1 MPSEVRLCGV
11 RQKQAGAKG
20 PCPFAWLVRELRAL
34 CGPHRI
40 SLFSPFPFPARWPI
54 QHFNNPRTNHFG
66 VLVGNFP
73 NSFGRRMTEVS
84 IFSIPIPHHPSIPR
98 TTTHHTPHK
107 PKAKKK
113 VSGFSLRVPMARLWQ
128 SCVSLRRQAVPRKS
142 TGPCT

>member
-1 MPSEVRLCGV
+1 MCGV

-20 PCPFAWLVRELRAL
+20 PCPFAWLVLELRAL
-34 CGPHRI
+34 GGPHRI

-54 QHFNNPRTNHFG
+54 QHFNNTRANHLA

-98 TTTHHTPHK
+98 TTTHYAPLK
-107 PKAKKK
+107 PKKKK
-113 VSGFSLRVPMARLWQ
+113 SQASL
-128 SCVSLRRQAVPRKS
+128 S
-142 TGPCT
+142 